1 MAPGAKGIRKLEGW
15 GCGVEYT
22 LVSWNPG
29 IWEISFNV
37 ISTAFLT
44 ISSRKL
50 TLNSSIIIDELRGL
64 VSQPETYIAFFYFD
78 YRVQGDQTAAHVLS
92 SLLRQIVSTMP
103 ELPQSIID
111 VYEKAHDSTPLLPLH
126 ELEKLIL
133 NIALTI
139 PRLYIIIDALDECD
153 GSEHRR
159 NIIQFVRRMKQ
170 VQNIRAFVT
179 SRQYPLE
186 INDAFRDEPQ
196 IIIRAHE
203 SDLMRYIQKQLDRC
217 NEIEFSDGVLA
228 AKITETLVG
237 NAQGM

>member
-1 MAPGAKGIRKLEGW
+1 LLQNIEDNTLKLHGAIIAHGRLLQDDRNSRTRINILDWISKLDHNLKHNFVRLPRVEGSGGWLLERK
-15 GCGVEYT
+15 EY
-22 LVSWNPG
+22 VSWKDGDAGSNILWCHG
-29 IWEISFNV
+29 IQGSGKSV
-37 ISTAFLT
+37 LT
-44 ISSRKL
+44 
-50 TLNSSIIIDELRGL
+50 SIIIDELRGL

-153 GSEHRR
+153 
-159 NIIQFVRRMKQ
+159 
-170 VQNIRAFVT
+170 
-179 SRQYPLE
+179 
-186 INDAFRDEPQ
+186 
-196 IIIRAHE
+196 
-203 SDLMRYIQKQLDRC
+203 
-217 NEIEFSDGVLA
+217 
-228 AKITETLVG
+228 
-237 NAQGM
+237 